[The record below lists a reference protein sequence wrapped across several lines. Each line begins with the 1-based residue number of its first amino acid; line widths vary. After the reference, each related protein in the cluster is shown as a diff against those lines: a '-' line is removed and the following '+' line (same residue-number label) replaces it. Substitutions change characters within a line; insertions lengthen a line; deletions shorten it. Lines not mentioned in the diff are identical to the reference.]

1 MKAYKFLNLLV
12 IALALTM
19 IASGC
24 RKRPGY
30 LTTLP
35 NGSTLKTPDA
45 GPGGAID
52 STGTQGTGMTSEQ
65 FKEGT
70 PMNDPSTHQGWPEN
84 AEQFKANTVYFAFDS
99 SAVRAADKAQVAAV
113 ADYLKANDK
122 AAVRV
127 EGHCD
132 ERGTEE
138 YNRALGDRRAIAI
151 REELIRL
158 GIGATRVDTLSYGED
173 KPAVIGS
180 NEAAWSKNRRG
191 EFILLTPP

>member
-1 MKAYKFLNLLV
+1 MKAYKFLNLMV
-12 IALALTM
+12 IVLALTM
-19 IASGC
+19 ITAGC
-24 RKRPGY
+24 RKRPTY

-35 NGSTLKTPDA
+35 GANTQQTADI
-45 GPGGAID
+45 GPGGAIPGSATQGSD
-52 STGTQGTGMTSEQ
+52 MTSDQFTGTPQNSPDRHAGWAENANQ
-65 FKEGT
+65 FKV
-70 PMNDPSTHQGWPEN
+70 
-84 AEQFKANTVYFAFDS
+84 NTVYFAFDS

-113 ADYLKANDK
+113 ADYLKANAQ

-138 YNRALGDRRAIAI
+138 YNRALGDRRAIAV

-158 GIGATRVDTLSYGED
+158 GIDATRVDTLSYGED
-173 KPAVIGS
+173 RPAIVGS
-180 NEAAWSKNRRG
+180 NEAAWSKNRRA